1 LYLIT
6 IDADV
11 SGGKKGINVDTG
23 AGEQRDVGGEERDV
37 GAGEQRDVG
46 GGEEEKVGNPNNE
59 DDNDEWFTD
68 FSYMRKEVE
77 VEVETDGYH
86 LEEFKNQL
94 VVMMKMGMLTKF
106 ILNIMKVFELV
117 NRCWN

>member
-1 LYLIT
+1 MYLIT

-68 FSYMRKEVE
+68 FSSMRKEVE
-77 VEVETDGYH
+77 VETDDH
-86 LEEFKNQL
+86 HSEELKNL
-94 VVMMKMGMLTKF
+94 ISSDDEYEDVD
-106 ILNIMKVFELV
+106 KVYPRYNESSRV
-117 NRCWN
+117 GE

>member
-1 LYLIT
+1 MYLIT

-46 GGEEEKVGNPNNE
+46 GGFESGNSLFAYARVRLRTTSLPHT
-59 DDNDEWFTD
+59 FA
-68 FSYMRKEVE
+68 
-77 VEVETDGYH
+77 
-86 LEEFKNQL
+86 
-94 VVMMKMGMLTKF
+94 
-106 ILNIMKVFELV
+106 
-117 NRCWN
+117 